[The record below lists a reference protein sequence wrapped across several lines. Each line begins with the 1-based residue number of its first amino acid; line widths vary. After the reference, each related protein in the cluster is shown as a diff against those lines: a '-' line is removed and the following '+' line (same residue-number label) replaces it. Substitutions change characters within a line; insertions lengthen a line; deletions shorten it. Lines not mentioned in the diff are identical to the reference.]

1 MRSAFFILSL
11 SLFGQVPSDTD
22 LLDRVRL
29 KVRENLTRLPNYTCI
44 ETIERAQRRKSTDKF
59 AISDT
64 IRLEVAYVEG
74 KELFGWPGAEKIEE
88 PDIRKFVRG
97 SIGNGDFPIPPKNI
111 FFTRSA
117 TIHLAGEAE
126 LEGKHALR
134 FEFGLPCK
142 VNCRRACEKDI

>member
-44 ETIERAQRRKSTDKF
+44 ETIERAARRKPTDKF
-59 AISDT
+59 TISDH

-74 KELFGWPGAEKIEE
+74 KELFGWPGAAKIEE

-97 SIGNGDFPIPPKNI
+97 AIGNGDFAITPRNI
-111 FFTRSA
+111 FFTPSA
-117 TIHLAGEAE
+117 KIHLAGEMD
-126 LEGKHALR
+126 LDGK
-134 FEFGLPCK
+134 
-142 VNCRRACEKDI
+142 